1 MIECLPITLKLLYLD
16 LTETCSETER
26 NVSGNMRD
34 VSGSKVDVAECKRD
48 MEECQGNVSGVQ
60 EGN

>member
-1 MIECLPITLKLLYLD
+1 MRGLNTKRLV
-16 LTETCSETER
+16 TRETCSEIER

-34 VSGSKVDVAECKRD
+34 MSGSKVDVAESKRD
-48 MEECQGNVSGVQ
+48 VEECQGNISGVQ